1 MSSAGENIFSSRFY
15 FNANNATI
23 FSDYIVTMRYFFDFA
38 IFFLLFFSAYWIC
51 IIVRSFFYDNKSGAN
66 AKIKRSAVLI
76 PLVLI
81 FVSVFHGSF
90 IEPRRLA
97 ITNVNINLNKADSG
111 AKLKIAFISDMQIGP
126 YKQAGYLTKVVG
138 KIIELRPDIV
148 LLGGDYI
155 ESKESEANY
164 LEPLKNLAE
173 KFPVFAVTGNHEFK
187 VNRDNDPRYTD
198 KTGLLR
204 KLFNEWNIRILDNAN
219 RIITVNG
226 SSIAICGIEDIWTGR
241 ADLTKA
247 GVDIPAGIHKI
258 LLAHNPDVI
267 LNNDANDFDLIL
279 SGHTHAGQFR
289 LPLIGPIV
297 PIPDKLGR
305 AFDYGLFK
313 LPSGYLY
320 VTSGLGET
328 GARARLFCEPE
339 IAIINLS
346 I

>member
-1 MSSAGENIFSSRFY
+1 
-15 FNANNATI
+15 
-23 FSDYIVTMRYFFDFA
+23 MRYFFDFA

-90 IEPRRLA
+90 IEPQKLA
-97 ITNVNINLNKADSG
+97 ITNIYVDLGKTTQNENV
-111 AKLKIAFISDMQIGP
+111 KIAFISDPHAGP
-126 YKQAGYLTKVVG
+126 YKREKYLTKVVD
-138 KIIELRPDIV
+138 KIIELNPNIV

-155 ESKESEANY
+155 ENKEAEAKY
-164 LEPLKNLAE
+164 LSPLKNLTD
-173 KFPVFAVTGNHEFK
+173 KFPIFAVTGNHEFK
-187 VNRDNDPRYTD
+187 VGHENDSHYTD

-204 KLFNEWNIRILDNAN
+204 KLFNEWNIPILDNAN
-219 RIITVNG
+219 RILTIGG
-226 SSIAICGIEDIWTGR
+226 SNVAICGIEDIWTGR
-241 ADLTKA
+241 ANLAEAEANVTA
-247 GVDIPAGIHKI
+247 AIPKI
-258 LLAHNPDVI
+258 LLAHNPDTI
-267 LNNDANDFDLIL
+267 LDKQSDDFDLIL

-297 PIPDKLGR
+297 PIPDELGR

-328 GARARLFCEPE
+328 GVRARLFNEPE
-339 IAIINLS
+339 IAFINLNL
-346 I
+346 